1 MNFEELILIF
11 ENFSEKSSPNYHLE
25 IELVKSEI
33 AIVKKIRKKT
43 INEFG
48 YFSIPEINPEI
59 LILEDTTTKPRK
71 PTILEVFCF

>member
-1 MNFEELILIF
+1 MNFEESILIF
-11 ENFSEKSSPNYHLE
+11 ENFSEKSSPSYHLE

-33 AIVKKIRKKT
+33 VIVKKIRKKT

-59 LILEDTTTKPRK
+59 LILEGTTTKPRK
-71 PTILEVFCF
+71 RTVFQVFCF